1 MLALVSGL
9 SAVHE
14 EMIRLM
20 VESEMLCVESRKL
33 LATSH
38 NLIAQSRRLLNPAWE
53 VSGAS
58 DGEVHP
64 PTNGNGGYLPP
75 YELGCL
81 VRDKLKSGKLFILPN
96 AKCWAGPATGR
107 VACAVC
113 DEIIFGG
120 VECEVGEPHS
130 AVFSHLLCHSIWCQE
145 SRNLREQDSTATP

>member
-1 MLALVSGL
+1 EASMLALVSGL

-38 NLIAQSRRLLNPAWE
+38 NLIAQSRRLLNPAWK

-81 VRDKLKSGKLFILPN
+81 VRDKLKRGELFVLPN

-107 VACAVC
+107 VTCAVC
-113 DEIIFGG
+113 DEILFGR
-120 VECEVGEPHS
+120 VGCAVGGPPS
-130 AVFSHLLCHSIWCQE
+130 AVC
-145 SRNLREQDSTATP
+145 AT

>member
-20 VESEMLCVESRKL
+20 VESQMLCKTSRKL

-58 DGEVHP
+58 EGEAHP
-64 PTNGNGGYLPP
+64 QTNGNGNGGYLPP

-96 AKCWAGPATGR
+96 AKCWAGP
-107 VACAVC
+107 
-113 DEIIFGG
+113 
-120 VECEVGEPHS
+120 
-130 AVFSHLLCHSIWCQE
+130 
-145 SRNLREQDSTATP
+145 